1 MTDVAD
7 EIEPRSCSLDAHRVR
22 LHYWDYGGRGP
33 IVILVHGLFDHA
45 RSWDR
50 VAGVLRQGW
59 HVHAVDLRGHG
70 DGPRVPGAA
79 YSLHEHVLDIAALVR
94 SVARGNSVRFLAHS
108 LGSLVALRYAAAFPE
123 FAAAV
128 VAIEGISP
136 PPAVQARAQGESAR
150 LREWILSVQ
159 RLEGQPPA
167 VLESEEDALNR
178 LRRTSPA
185 LEAEWGRHLVRHGT
199 NLAPGGRLVWKHDPY
214 LQGRLT
220 PAFDIDRDGEV
231 YALVTCPVLVLQGRD
246 SWGGDEVTG
255 RLARVRRLQVIDVPG
270 AGHWVH
276 HDQPALVAQEAAR
289 FFRHSLPSAVHDGLT
304 DVPAAAATTK
314 EKS

>member
-1 MTDVAD
+1 MTDVGD
-7 EIEPRSCSLDAHRVR
+7 EIGPRACSLDAHRVR
-22 LHYWDYGGRGP
+22 LHYWDYGGTGP
-33 IVILVHGLFDHA
+33 SLILVHGLFDHA

-50 VAGVLRQGW
+50 IARVLRQAS
-59 HVHAVDLRGHG
+59 HVYAVDLRGHG
-70 DGPRVPGAA
+70 DGPRVFGAA
-79 YSLHEHVLDIAALVR
+79 YSLHEHVLDIAALVQ
-94 SVARGNSVRFLAHS
+94 SVARGNPVRFLAHS

-123 FAAAV
+123 FAEAV

-136 PPAVQARAQGESAR
+136 PPAVMARSQSEAAR

-167 VLESEEDALNR
+167 VVESEEDALNR
-178 LRRTSPA
+178 LRRTNPA
-185 LEAEWGRHLVRHGT
+185 LDAEWGRHLVRHGT

-220 PAFDIDRDGEV
+220 PLFDVERDGEV
-231 YALVTCPVLVLQGRD
+231 YALVTCPVLVLQGGD
-246 SWGGDEVTG
+246 SWGGDEMAS

-276 HDQPALVAQEAAR
+276 HDQPDLVAREASR
-289 FFRHSLPSAVHDGLT
+289 FFRQSSPSAVHDGVA
-304 DVPAAAATTK
+304 DVAAPQPAAK